1 MEEFFMNEII
11 GPQKSGR
18 GGMRFGTKVS
28 MKYVRKSA
36 LTQEREIKEGTVTNM
51 STKGIQFETAEKLPP
66 GAEIQVEILLG
77 KSATVRAA
85 GKVLRSAPRKESGCH
100 EIALGFTEI
109 SNAAKEEI
117 NMWYYAEKI
126 IPGSSGVEKSPEAQ
140 ERKSE
145 RFRVSKA
152 FAEYRKKKT
161 FGREPWKQAEVK
173 QVSKHGLLLSTRAIP
188 KEGEI
193 WEVMIHMAVY
203 PEPIKAVGKV
213 QRVKWKGLTSIVAVE
228 FTRIRDGDREKLT
241 ESTYVKEILDKSD
254 DEIS

>member
-1 MEEFFMNEII
+1 MNENEIV
-11 GPQKSGR
+11 GPGRSGR
-18 GGMRFGTKVS
+18 EGIRFGTRVS
-28 MKYVRKSA
+28 MTYVRKSA
-36 LTQEREIKEGTVTNM
+36 LAQEREIKDGTVTNM
-51 STKGIQFETAEKLPP
+51 STRGIQFDATEQLPP
-66 GAEIQVEILLG
+66 GAEIQVEIFLG

-85 GKVLRSAPRKESGCH
+85 GKVLRSIPKEEQGH
-100 EIALGFTEI
+100 YEIALDFTEI

-126 IPGSSGVEKSPEAQ
+126 LPGSSGITPSHEDK

-145 RFRVSKA
+145 RFRTSKA

-173 QVSKHGLLLSTRAIP
+173 QASKHGLLLSTRSIP

-213 QRVKWKGLTSIVAVE
+213 KRVKWEGLTSIVAVE
-228 FTRIRDGDREKLT
+228 FTKIRERDGEKLT
-241 ESTYVKEILDKSD
+241 ESAYVKEALDKAD
-254 DEIS
+254 DEISYKK